1 MTIIDQAVFQITQES
16 NVFFFT
22 LMYITY
28 FIVLNEALLRLFG
41 KRIKKERK
49 SPYFSKSFL
58 RQNNESRKLYKSV
71 LLAENLSTVLN

>member
-58 RQNNESRKLYKSV
+58 RQNNESRKL
-71 LLAENLSTVLN
+71 

>member
-1 MTIIDQAVFQITQES
+1 MFQITQES